1 MEGSLFCAF
10 CLDVNIGCQAGR
22 TRGWRGYDAAIDF
35 GGLEDSWKWLGWI
48 AVLSSQ
54 MYLFGKD
61 ARLFISSFL

>member
-1 MEGSLFCAF
+1 MLILAVRRGGL
-10 CLDVNIGCQAGR
+10 AG
-22 TRGWRGYDAAIDF
+22 GGDMMPAIDF

-61 ARLFISSFL
+61 ARLFILSFL